1 MIILQ
6 GREYAFV
13 SYSPGF
19 TDIGQAV
26 TNAGGHETTPEY
38 QAWVESR
45 RHPPPEE
52 VMEQRKKKP
61 AGSSRQAE
69 LGVSR

>member
-1 MIILQ
+1 MPD
-6 GREYAFV
+6 Y
-13 SYSPGF
+13 
-19 TDIGQAV
+19 
-26 TNAGGHETTPEY
+26 ETTPEY
-38 QAWVESR
+38 RAWVEASR
-45 RHPPPEE
+45 TPPEE